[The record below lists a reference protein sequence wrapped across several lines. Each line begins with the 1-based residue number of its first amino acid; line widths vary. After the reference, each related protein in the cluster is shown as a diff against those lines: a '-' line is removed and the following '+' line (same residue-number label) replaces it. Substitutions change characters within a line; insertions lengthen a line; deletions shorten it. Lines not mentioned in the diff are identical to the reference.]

1 MTIEERIINTIAKVR
16 RMNPEKI
23 TLDSTFEQLEVDSL
37 DALDILFQLE
47 KELNISI
54 PENIASEIR
63 SVRDAVNKLA
73 EVVGSTSL

>member
-1 MTIEERIINTIAKVR
+1 MTIEERVINTIAKVR
-16 RMNPEKI
+16 RLNPEKI

-47 KELNISI
+47 KELYISI

-63 SVRDAVNKLA
+63 SVRDAVDKLA
-73 EVVGSTSL
+73 EVVGSPSL